1 MLTKYNA
8 SPSLL
13 LSIIYPEYN
22 WLPWKFTLTPKNYW
36 SEPKHQR
43 KYMDWLENELGIKDK
58 NDWYKVKIQVFETLR
73 LENNLNKGYF
83 QFPW

>member
-1 MLTKYNA
+1 
-8 SPSLL
+8 
-13 LSIIYPEYN
+13 
-22 WLPWKFTLTPKNYW
+22 
-36 SEPKHQR
+36 
-43 KYMDWLENELGIKDK
+43 MDWLENELGIKDK